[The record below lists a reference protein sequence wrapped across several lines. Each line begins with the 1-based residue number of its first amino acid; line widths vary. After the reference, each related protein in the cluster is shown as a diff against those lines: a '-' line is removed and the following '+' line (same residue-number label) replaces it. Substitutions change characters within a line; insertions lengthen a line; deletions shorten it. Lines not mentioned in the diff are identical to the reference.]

1 MADDEKEEKD
11 EQSGGEDEEGGIKER
26 WTKAQEKVQE
36 LEDDPPSDLKDWP
49 DDEAKYVTFGGG
61 EGDHGYDEGPE
72 KNLGPSS
79 VRRHED
85 GSVEVDG
92 EKVDNPEDYKMES
105 IKGDSDHPADQADGS
120 GNDGSDEQDDKD
132 D

>member
-1 MADDEKEEKD
+1 MGDGDDKNDIWD
-11 EQSGGEDEEGGIKER
+11 EAR
-26 WTKAQEKVQE
+26 EKVEQ
-36 LEDDPPSDLKDWP
+36 LEDDPPKKLEDWP
-49 DDEAKYVTFGGG
+49 SDQGKYVTFGGG

-92 EKVDNPEDYKMES
+92 EKVDNPDDFKMES
-105 IKGDSDHPADQADGS
+105 IKGNTDHPADQADS
-120 GNDGSDEQDDKD
+120 
-132 D
+132 

>member
-1 MADDEKEEKD
+1 MSDDEKTSDEPETEVEK
-11 EQSGGEDEEGGIKER
+11 R
-26 WTKAQEKVQE
+26 WAEAEKKVQK
-36 LEDDPPSDLKDWP
+36 LEDDPPSDLKEWP

-85 GSVEVDG
+85 GSVEIEG

-105 IKGDSDHPADQADGS
+105 IKGDSDHPADQAD
-120 GNDGSDEQDDKD
+120 DGKSDSDSDSDSDAGEDDSD
-132 D
+132 